1 VTCEERGGHFLN
13 AGWRATSDK
22 MSDAKDLVIKAL
34 QLLGQ
39 KPSDAASRSA
49 KKSYSERMSQVLAV
63 ALSQGFR
70 DRGLK
75 EMRPA
80 APGVLGGSGAERRLS
95 GGLGAK
101 KVDVSWATEESGLL
115 FGVSIK
121 TINFRDPKT
130 KNFQKNLTNR
140 RGDMLFEAV
149 TLHQRFPYSV
159 LVGLLCLDAG
169 AETDGTFK
177 RRSTFLNAH
186 PRLKLFTGRSDP
198 AGRNEQFERFF
209 VALVNAEVD
218 PPSLR
223 LFQIGDPDAEVSLD
237 FFFAESMAIV
247 AERNPDFYQIVDG
260 QMVGAD

>member
-1 VTCEERGGHFLN
+1 MTGGK
-13 AGWRATSDK
+13 A
-22 MSDAKDLVIKAL
+22 LVIAAL
-34 QLLGQ
+34 QQLGP
-39 KPSDAASRSA
+39 KPLETASPPA
-49 KKSYSERMSQVLAV
+49 KKAYSERMSQVLAA
-63 ALSQGFR
+63 ALAEEFR
-70 DRGLK
+70 DLGLK
-75 EMRPA
+75 ETRPA

-115 FGVSIK
+115 LGVSIK
-121 TINFRDPKT
+121 TINFRDRKT

-169 AETDGTFK
+169 AEVDGTQK
-177 RRSTFLNAH
+177 RRSTFLNVH
-186 PRLKLFTGRSDP
+186 PRLKLFTGRNDP

-209 VALVNAEVD
+209 VALVNAEIT

-223 LFQIGDPDAEVSLD
+223 LFRISDPETEISLD
-237 FFFAESMAIV
+237 VFFAESMAIV
-247 AERNPDFYQIVDG
+247 AERNPDFYQVVDG
-260 QMVGAD
+260 KMMPAD